1 VKDVAIASSATLHI
15 NSIYCIQHIALSLP
29 FDLPFS
35 VPLCL
40 CGGSCFCLPPRCPW
54 DMLAAMDAA
63 RIAALLEPFLRGAFL
78 SAKLAAQLQTYLD
91 LLLRWNARTNLT
103 SIRNPEQIVTR
114 HFGESLFAARLLQE
128 NGAFASSA
136 SVPVTLAD
144 VGSGAGFPGIPIKLL
159 VPELHLT
166 LIESQNKKATF
177 LREVLRALDIQ
188 NAEVYC
194 GRAEDRK
201 QSAAIVTM
209 RAVEKFSSALPV
221 AVALVAPGGMLCLLV
236 GASQVGSTR
245 QTLEPEWQLRQAQD
259 VPLSQDKMVLVGNRL
274 AAKR

>member
-1 VKDVAIASSATLHI
+1 
-15 NSIYCIQHIALSLP
+15 
-29 FDLPFS
+29 
-35 VPLCL
+35 
-40 CGGSCFCLPPRCPW
+40 
-54 DMLAAMDAA
+54 MLAAMDAA
-63 RIAALLEPFLRGAFL
+63 RIAALLDPFLRGASL

-128 NGAFASSA
+128 HGAFASSA